1 MGVKAYVLITT
12 VMGSEY
18 EVLEDLIKMAGPDV
32 NIQVDVVYGVYD
44 LVVVVE
50 VSDLSSLDRVVTNI
64 RRHPKVT
71 KTVTLI
77 SSTAR

>member
-12 VMGSEY
+12 IMGSEY

-32 NIQVDVVYGVYD
+32 SIQVDVVYGVYD